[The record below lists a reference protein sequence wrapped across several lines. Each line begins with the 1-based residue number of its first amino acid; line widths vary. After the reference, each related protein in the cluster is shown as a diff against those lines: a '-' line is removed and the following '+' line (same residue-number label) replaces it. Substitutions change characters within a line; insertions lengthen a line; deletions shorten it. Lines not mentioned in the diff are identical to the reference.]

1 MEGMEDFDFS
11 IKMDGPDTT
20 MTSENLEE
28 AGESQALNF

>member
-20 MTSENLEE
+20 ISSDNLEE
-28 AGESQALNF
+28 AGESQALTF